1 MPDRPAGCK
10 RASSSRPARDNAA
23 GASRTRF
30 GIIGCSAVARLT
42 VQGRQADAHPR
53 EKQPPDAHAGG
64 SFSRSRNRALHGR
77 GPSATAALPAQ
88 RPVPAR
94 RETAWRRTA
103 SVDYPEKQ
111 KACKALHGCH
121 RRRMPRKRKKKRRYY
136 RMARRRSSSRF
147 SMLKR
152 SFVSSPMTPRCFSS

>member
-23 GASRTRF
+23 GASRTRL

-64 SFSRSRNRALHGR
+64 SFSRRRNRSLHGR

-88 RPVPAR
+88 KPVPAR

-111 KACKALHGCH
+111 KACKASTAATDAACPGNE
-121 RRRMPRKRKKKRRYY
+121 
-136 RMARRRSSSRF
+136 
-147 SMLKR
+147 KR
-152 SFVSSPMTPRCFSS
+152 SAAITAWPDGAALPDFRCSSALLSVLR